1 MNKIKSKNRFA
12 SIWFPQLPLEAILS
26 KEPLLDSLPLVVS
39 FSDGEEIICANELA
53 KKLNIHPGMS
63 TKEALTLN
71 PHVVSKKVQHSDLK
85 KKLIKL
91 FSFTYQF
98 TPLIRLDG
106 YDSLMLDIT
115 GCEMFTG
122 KEEEFIHQLTT
133 HFSKINILSIVGIAG
148 TQGAAWAAAR
158 FQNNS
163 KIKQPSVNLRKIIN
177 DQSRATRIKIP
188 SDRVNENSQ
197 KKLSI
202 FNTSYSLNNPIYRSR
217 IIDNDKTEKALISLP
232 VEALN
237 LESTDVNLLNLF
249 GIYKVGDLISIDS
262 SSINRRFGNHIIK
275 RVRQVLGKE
284 TELFNKIVWKQKYLF
299 STQLFL
305 EEVTF
310 QGISECIKALIKNL
324 CDKLEKN
331 KKLIRRC
338 KIKFSPNHKL
348 LVEINFS
355 NPTQDRKKIE
365 LVVLEKL
372 KTIKSLKNIEEI
384 TLEGVHIEGAKE
396 RQIAINV
403 AGANHTYKY
412 LAKEETMSL
421 LMARIEARLGKNK
434 VKSFVQHHSH
444 IPEKTFSLDE
454 FKTKRKTGNQW
465 QKSKFIR
472 PILLYSPDLI
482 NATLYRGDYL
492 NKFSWRGKK
501 YKTCYVR
508 GPERIASEWWNKDKG
523 TNFRLRDYWEVTTTC
538 GARLWMF
545 EEKNKISENRWFV
558 HGNFC

>member
-53 KKLNIHPGMS
+53 KKLNIRPKMS
-63 TKEALTLN
+63 TKEVLTLN

-115 GCEMFTG
+115 GCEKFTG

-163 KIKQPSVNLRKIIN
+163 NIKQPRVNLRKIIN

-188 SDRVNENSQ
+188 SDRVNKNSQ

-482 NATLYRGDYL
+482 NATLYRDDYL

>member
-1 MNKIKSKNRFA
+1 MNKIKLKNRFA
-12 SIWFPQLPLEAILS
+12 SIWFPQLPLETILS

-39 FSDGEEIICANELA
+39 FSRGEEIICANGLA
-53 KKLNIHPGMS
+53 KKLNISAGMS
-63 TKEALTLN
+63 TKETLTLN
-71 PHVVSKKVQHSDLK
+71 PHVISKTVQHSDLK

-115 GCEMFTG
+115 GCEKFTG
-122 KEEEFIHQLTT
+122 KEEDFIHQLTT
-133 HFSKINILSIVGIAG
+133 HFSKINILSIIGIAG
-148 TQGAAWAAAR
+148 TQGAAWAIAR
-158 FQNNS
+158 FQNSSNQ
-163 KIKQPSVNLRKIIN
+163 KQPRVNLRKIIN

-188 SDRVNENSQ
+188 SDRDTENLQ

-202 FNTSYSLNNPIYRSR
+202 FNTGYSVNDSIYKSR

-237 LESTDVNLLNLF
+237 IESTDVNLLNLF
-249 GIYKVGDLISIDS
+249 GIYKVGDLINIDS
-262 SSINRRFGNHIIK
+262 TSINRRFGNHITK

-284 TELFNKIVWKQKYLF
+284 TELFNKIVLEEKYSF
-299 STQLFL
+299 STELFL
-305 EEVTF
+305 GEITL
-310 QGISECIKALIKNL
+310 QGISEFIKTLIKKL

-338 KIKFSPNHKL
+338 NVKFPPNNKL
-348 LVEINFS
+348 LIEINFS
-355 NPTQDRKKIE
+355 NPTQDKAKIE
-365 LVVLEKL
+365 LVMLEKL
-372 KTIKSLKNIEEI
+372 KTIKSLKNIEAI
-384 TLEGVHIEGAKE
+384 ILEGVHIEEARE

-403 AGANHTYKY
+403 PGRDCTSKY
-412 LAKEETMSL
+412 LDEEEKISL

-434 VKSFVQHHSH
+434 VKSFAQRHSH

-454 FKTKRKTGNQW
+454 FKPKRKTGNQW

-482 NATLYRGDYL
+482 NATLYRDDYL

-545 EEKNKISENRWFV
+545 EEKNKVSENRWFV

>member
-53 KKLNIHPGMS
+53 KKLNIRPKMS
-63 TKEALTLN
+63 TKEVLTLN

-91 FSFTYQF
+91 FSFMYQF

-115 GCEMFTG
+115 GCEKFTG

-163 KIKQPSVNLRKIIN
+163 NIKQPRVNLRKIIN

-188 SDRVNENSQ
+188 SDRVNKNSQ

-434 VKSFVQHHSH
+434 VKSFAQHHSH

-454 FKTKRKTGNQW
+454 FKTKRKIASQW
-465 QKSKFIR
+465 QKSKFMR

-482 NATLYRGDYL
+482 SATLYKDSYL
-492 NKFSWRGKK
+492 NQFSWRGKK
-501 YKTCYVR
+501 YKAFYVR
-508 GPERIASEWWNKDKG
+508 GPERIASEWWSKDKR
-523 TNFRLRDYWEVTTTC
+523 TNFRLRDYWEVATTC

-545 EEKNKISENRWFV
+545 EEKNKVSENKWFV

>member
-53 KKLNIHPGMS
+53 KKLNIRPKMS
-63 TKEALTLN
+63 TKEVLTLN

-115 GCEMFTG
+115 GCEKFTG

-163 KIKQPSVNLRKIIN
+163 NIKQPRVNLRKIIN

-188 SDRVNENSQ
+188 SDRVNKNSQ

-384 TLEGVHIEGAKE
+384 TLEGVHIEEQK
-396 RQIAINV
+396 
-403 AGANHTYKY
+403 K
-412 LAKEETMSL
+412 
-421 LMARIEARLGKNK
+421 GK
-434 VKSFVQHHSH
+434 
-444 IPEKTFSLDE
+444 
-454 FKTKRKTGNQW
+454 
-465 QKSKFIR
+465 
-472 PILLYSPDLI
+472 
-482 NATLYRGDYL
+482 
-492 NKFSWRGKK
+492 
-501 YKTCYVR
+501 
-508 GPERIASEWWNKDKG
+508 
-523 TNFRLRDYWEVTTTC
+523 
-538 GARLWMF
+538 
-545 EEKNKISENRWFV
+545 
-558 HGNFC
+558 

>member
-53 KKLNIHPGMS
+53 KKLNIRPKMS
-63 TKEALTLN
+63 TKEVLTLN

-115 GCEMFTG
+115 GCEKFTG

-163 KIKQPSVNLRKIIN
+163 NIKQPRVNLRKIIN

-188 SDRVNENSQ
+188 SDRVNKNSQ

-384 TLEGVHIEGAKE
+384 TLEGVHIEEAKE
-396 RQIAINV
+396 RQVAINV

-454 FKTKRKTGNQW
+454 FKTKRKIGNQW

-482 NATLYRGDYL
+482 NATLYRDDYI
-492 NKFSWRGKK
+492 NQFSWRGKK

>member
-1 MNKIKSKNRFA
+1 MNKIKLKNRFA
-12 SIWFPQLPLEAILS
+12 SIWFPQLPLETILS

-39 FSDGEEIICANELA
+39 FSEGEEIICANGLA
-53 KKLNIHPGMS
+53 KKLNICAGMS
-63 TKEALTLN
+63 TKETLTLN
-71 PHVVSKKVQHSDLK
+71 PHVISKTVQHSDIK

-91 FSFTYQF
+91 FSFIYQF
-98 TPLIRLDG
+98 TPLVRLDG

-115 GCEMFTG
+115 GCEKFTG
-122 KEEEFIHQLTT
+122 KDEDFIHQLTT
-133 HFSKINILSIVGIAG
+133 HFSKINILSIIGIAG
-148 TQGAAWAAAR
+148 TQGAAWAIAR
-158 FQNNS
+158 FQNSSNR
-163 KIKQPSVNLRKIIN
+163 KQPRANLRKIIN

-188 SDRVNENSQ
+188 SDRDTENSQ

-202 FNTSYSLNNPIYRSR
+202 FNIGHSVNDPMHRSR
-217 IIDNDKTEKALISLP
+217 TIDNDKTEKALISLP

-249 GIYKVGDLISIDS
+249 GIYKVGDLINIDS
-262 SSINRRFGNHIIK
+262 TSINRRFGNHITK

-284 TELFNKIVWKQKYLF
+284 TELFNKIVWEEKYSF
-299 STQLFL
+299 STDLFL
-305 EEVTF
+305 EEITL
-310 QGISECIKALIKNL
+310 QGISEFIKTLIKKL

-338 KIKFSPNHKL
+338 NVKFPPNNKL
-348 LVEINFS
+348 LIEINFS
-355 NPTQDRKKIE
+355 NPTQDKAKIE
-365 LVVLEKL
+365 LVMLEKL
-372 KTIKSLKNIEEI
+372 KTIKSLKNIEAI
-384 TLEGVHIEGAKE
+384 ILEGVHIEEARE

-403 AGANHTYKY
+403 PGRDYTSKY
-412 LAKEETMSL
+412 LDEEEKISL

-434 VKSFVQHHSH
+434 VKSFAQHHSH

-482 NATLYRGDYL
+482 NATLYRDDYL

-501 YKTCYVR
+501 YKTCYIR

>member
-53 KKLNIHPGMS
+53 KKLNIRPKMS
-63 TKEALTLN
+63 TKEVLTLN

-115 GCEMFTG
+115 GCEKFTG

-163 KIKQPSVNLRKIIN
+163 NIKQPRVNLRKIIN

-188 SDRVNENSQ
+188 SDRVNKNSQ

-384 TLEGVHIEGAKE
+384 TLEGVHIEEAKE

-482 NATLYRGDYL
+482 NATLYRDDYL

>member
-1 MNKIKSKNRFA
+1 
-12 SIWFPQLPLEAILS
+12 
-26 KEPLLDSLPLVVS
+26 
-39 FSDGEEIICANELA
+39 
-53 KKLNIHPGMS
+53 MS
-63 TKEALTLN
+63 TKEVLTLN

-115 GCEMFTG
+115 GCEKFTG
-122 KEEEFIHQLTT
+122 KEKEFIHQLTT

-158 FQNNS
+158 FRNNS
-163 KIKQPSVNLRKIIN
+163 NIKKPGVNLRKIIN

-202 FNTSYSLNNPIYRSR
+202 FNTSYSLNDPVYRSR

-299 STQLFL
+299 STELFL

-384 TLEGVHIEGAKE
+384 TLEGVDIEEAKE
-396 RQIAINV
+396 KQIAINV
-403 AGANHTYKY
+403 AGENHTYKY

-434 VKSFVQHHSH
+434 VKSFVQHYSH

-454 FKTKRKTGNQW
+454 FKTKRKIDSQW
-465 QKSKFIR
+465 QKSKFMR

-482 NATLYRGDYL
+482 SATLYKDSYL
-492 NKFSWRGKK
+492 NQFSWRGKK
-501 YKTCYVR
+501 YKAFYVR
-508 GPERIASEWWNKDKG
+508 GPERIASEWWSKDKR
-523 TNFRLRDYWEVTTTC
+523 TNFRLRDYWEVATTC

-545 EEKNKISENRWFV
+545 EEKNKVSENKWFV